1 MLAAAGGHMHKSSE
15 FRGIVF
21 TVRVKGEC
29 PIYMLH
35 KKLFGFFQEATQA
48 LESCLHLCYKH
59 ILLSKSWTSRPGN
72 IKLISVLYCVI
83 IYKFHSVATFD
94 LCREKL
100 ALNPWIR
107 LYLAPAC
114 LTTNKDNL

>member
-1 MLAAAGGHMHKSSE
+1 MMW
-15 FRGIVF
+15 
-21 TVRVKGEC
+21 VKGEC
-29 PIYMLH
+29 PIHMLTQNC
-35 KKLFGFFQEATQA
+35 LVFFQEATQVS
-48 LESCLHLCYKH
+48 ESCLPLCYKH

-72 IKLISVLYCVI
+72 IKLVSALCCVI

-100 ALNPWIR
+100 PLSPWIR